1 MSEQSL
7 LEVWQAE
14 WCPHSAIVRERLT
27 ELDLDYVCRQVPPDP
42 DDRTQLAE
50 ATGYDTIPVVVFPDG
65 EIVGGRDEEILAAL
79 DARYPDPATAE
90 QHAQVAEAH
99 GVRPARRTG
108 PDFEG

>member
-1 MSEQSL
+1 MAEEPL
-7 LEVWQAE
+7 PEVWQAE

-27 ELDLDYVCRQVPPDP
+27 ELDVDYIARQVPPDP
-42 DDRTQLAE
+42 DDRDRLAE
-50 ATGYDTIPVVVFPDG
+50 ATGYDTIPVIVFPDG
-65 EIVGGRDEEILAAL
+65 EVVGGRDEEILSAL